1 MKKIKGWMSK
11 GLASVLSVS
20 LLYSLSAEDVA
31 ASSTP
36 IGPGITYESD
46 RGSGANI
53 LKVDLTNE
61 HNKLAVSVPSPLTKL
76 QTTSEQAR
84 AATRDGHAVVGAINA
99 SFFDMDPN
107 AKPLPFS
114 IIAKDNE
121 IISYGRISESR
132 DHYRSEPILFG
143 QMANGKALIGHYDA
157 SISATVG
164 DKTVE
169 INTMNTGARSDEA
182 VLYTPSF
189 PDSRTGTSRYGMEI
203 IVEQASGDASR
214 FSFGDELSG
223 TVTEIRGYN
232 DSGNSRIPENGFV
245 IFANG
250 DKFRQLQHVKEGDTI
265 TVSASINNRWQD
277 AAILLGSGPQLVK
290 DGEVNITM
298 NPNSWRYKSTTARTA
313 VGVDKTG
320 DTVFMVTMDKANIR
334 QLAEYMK
341 KIGADRALNFDG
353 GGSTTF
359 VARQHGDKYAT
370 VMNRLSAGSERRV
383 SSTLQ
388 AISIAPTSELSRLV
402 LSREKQ
408 SVQEGETM
416 NVSIL
421 YGMDEHYN
429 PVNVNEEDITWS
441 VDEHLGEMRGS
452 TFVAKKAGEGRIRA
466 HYQGKQV
473 GSAPITV
480 TKKAMFKDVNE
491 NTFGSSEIE
500 YLAERNIIKGYPDG
514 TYRPNQRL
522 TRSQAASM
530 LARAFELETE
540 NRPNPRYRDVKE
552 DFHAYPE
559 IAAVTDEGMMRGN
572 GTLFSPNDYLTR
584 AQMATILVRAFDL
597 EGERKGVFNDVD
609 SDYWAYDEI
618 EILASHGI
626 ARGSNGNF
634 RPGEAVTRAQ
644 FAVFLKRA
652 LSQ

>member
-1 MKKIKGWMSK
+1 MKKIKGLMTK
-11 GLASVLSVS
+11 GLVSVLSVS
-20 LLYSLSAEDVA
+20 LLYSFSTDEVSASA
-31 ASSTP
+31 TP
-36 IGPGITYESD
+36 IGPGITYEND
-46 RGSGANI
+46 RAAGANI

-61 HNKLAVSVPSPLTKL
+61 WNKLDVSVPEPLTRL
-76 QTTSEQAR
+76 QTTSAQAR

-157 SISATVG
+157 SITATVG
-164 DKTVE
+164 GKTVE
-169 INTMNTGARSDEA
+169 MNTMNTTARTDEA

-189 PDSRTGTSRYGMEI
+189 PDNRTGTSRYGLEI
-203 IVEQASGDASR
+203 IVEQASGDAKR
-214 FSFGDELSG
+214 FSFGDELTG
-223 TVTEIRGYN
+223 TVTQVKGYN
-232 DSGNSRIPENGFV
+232 ESKNSRIPSNGFV

-250 DKFRQLQHVKEGDTI
+250 KKFRELEHVKEGDTI

-298 NPNSWRYKSTTARTA
+298 NPNSWRYRSSTARTA

-359 VARQHGDKYAT
+359 VARKQGEKYAT
-370 VMNRLSAGSERRV
+370 VMNRLSAGNERRV

-402 LSREKQ
+402 ISREKQ
-408 SVQEGETM
+408 SVEEGETM
-416 NVSIL
+416 KVSIL
-421 YGMDEHYN
+421 YGMDEYYN
-429 PVNVNEEDITWS
+429 PVTVNEGDITWS
-441 VDEHLGEMRGS
+441 VDEHLGEMRGA

-466 HYQGKQV
+466 FYNGKQV

-480 TKKAMFKDVNE
+480 TKKALFKDVNST
-491 NTFGSSEIE
+491 TFGNSEIE
-500 YLAERNIIKGYPDG
+500 YLAERNIIRGYPDG

-522 TRSQAASM
+522 TRAQAASM
-530 LARAFELETE
+530 LARAFELDRN
-540 NRPNPRYRDVKE
+540 NRPNPRYRDVGE
-552 DFHAYPE
+552 DHHAYRD
-559 IAAVTDEGMMRGN
+559 IAAVTNEGIMRGN
-572 GTLFSPNDYLTR
+572 GTLFSPNNHLTR

-597 EGERKGVFNDVD
+597 DGKPGRTFRDVD
-609 SDYWAYDEI
+609 TDYWAYEEI

-634 RPGEAVTRAQ
+634 RPGEPVTRAQ